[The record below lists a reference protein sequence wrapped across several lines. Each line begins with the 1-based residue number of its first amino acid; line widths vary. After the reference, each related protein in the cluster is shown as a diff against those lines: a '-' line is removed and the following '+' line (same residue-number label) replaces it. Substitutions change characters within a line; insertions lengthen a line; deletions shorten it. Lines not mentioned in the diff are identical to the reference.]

1 MAYDTSKDKL
11 SSISWN
17 LKRIADSLEQLCEQ
31 PRRITAREFFKQGEY
46 SNKMDELLSKV
57 NKNDCD

>member
-17 LKRIADSLEQLCEQ
+17 LKRIADALEDLIE
-31 PRRITAREFFKQGEY
+31 IE
-46 SNKMDELLSKV
+46 SNKQEPINKIRDKYTAQRISKMIEQ
-57 NKNDCD
+57 NHND